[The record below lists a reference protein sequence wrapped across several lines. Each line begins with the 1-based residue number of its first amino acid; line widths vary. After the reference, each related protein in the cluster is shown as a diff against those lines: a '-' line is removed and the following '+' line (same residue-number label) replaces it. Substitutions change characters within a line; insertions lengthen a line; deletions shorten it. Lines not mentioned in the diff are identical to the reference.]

1 MGAITTKG
9 QVTIPKVIRDR
20 LGLLPGD
27 QVEFVEVGGRIELR
41 KDGQTPTPYEAGKEL
56 FGRWSSG
63 HADTSSRS
71 VRKALAAEAMEDAHG
86 RRSGR

>member
-9 QVTIPKVIRDR
+9 QVTIPKAIRDR
-20 LGLLPGD
+20 LGLRPGD
-27 QVEFVEVGGRIELR
+27 QVEFVEADGRIELR
-41 KDGQTPTPYEAGKEL
+41 KEGQGLTPYEAGKQL

-63 HADTSSRS
+63 HTDTSSRA
-71 VRKALAAEAMEDAHG
+71 VRKTLAAEAMEDAYG